1 MSADEDQG
9 DPPEQFVTEPS
20 APKQRTKA
28 PRLRAEDKSALSWLA
43 RWLGIPFVI
52 VIALY
57 YAEPFFRAD
66 PTIEIVPTVT
76 RQRVQPYPFP
86 EGATGPTLAP
96 PEVPRQPRPEPLP
109 MPNIPLPDLNKPA
122 TEIVAHPISQPQ
134 PQYPRRA
141 LEAGKEGVVRLR
153 VTIAP
158 DGTVAKAEIVS
169 AQPRGWFDSAAVN
182 AVMQWRYQPPGR
194 MIQTEVEIEFK
205 LK

>member
-1 MSADEDQG
+1 MSTDEEQG

-20 APKQRTKA
+20 APERRAKM
-28 PRLRAEDKSALSWLA
+28 PRLKAEDKSALSWLA
-43 RWLGIPFVI
+43 RWLGIPFVV

-66 PTIEIVPTVT
+66 PTVEVVPTVT

-96 PEVPRQPRPEPLP
+96 PEVPRQQRPEPLP
-109 MPNIPLPDLNKPA
+109 VPNIPLPDFSSGA
-122 TEIVAHPISQPQ
+122 EIVAHPISQPQ
-134 PQYPRRA
+134 PEYPRRA
-141 LEAGKEGVVRLR
+141 LEAEKEGIVRLR
-153 VTIAP
+153 ITIAP
-158 DGTVAKAEIVS
+158 DGSVAKAEIVS
-169 AQPRGWFDSAAVN
+169 AQPRGWFDSAAVK

-205 LK
+205 LS